1 MLPRRILFLFLSQ
14 CYFRGYE
21 RHLCRG
27 LILSDLPKDTRTQ
40 LQQRRNDASFY
51 VYSLIFLIELIAT
64 LTTLV
69 YYAADIPSCLL
80 PLPVWTLTVCLLVS
94 WISVPRI
101 PPEPPHVKPTAYFVP
116 DTSVDS
122 SPTLFLLL
130 LLLVPRIQAEATE
143 SNQLG

>member
-1 MLPRRILFLFLSQ
+1 MQRSYFIRPPKRYANAITTASKRRF
-14 CYFRGYE
+14 
-21 RHLCRG
+21 
-27 LILSDLPKDTRTQ
+27 
-40 LQQRRNDASFY
+40 FY

-101 PPEPPHVKPTAYFVP
+101 PPEPPHVKPTAYFVT
-116 DTSVDS
+116 DTSVDP